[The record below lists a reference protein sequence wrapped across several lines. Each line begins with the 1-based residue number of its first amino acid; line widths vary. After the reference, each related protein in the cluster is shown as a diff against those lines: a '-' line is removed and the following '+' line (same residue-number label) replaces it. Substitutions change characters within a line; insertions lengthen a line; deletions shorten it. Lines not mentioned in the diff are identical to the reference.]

1 MIQVPP
7 AVAAPNEN
15 GVASGGKGGTYF
27 EDFEVIYAVTLLVY
41 EETKHTVPPKNM
53 CI

>member
-27 EDFEVIYAVTLLVY
+27 EVIYAVTLLVY